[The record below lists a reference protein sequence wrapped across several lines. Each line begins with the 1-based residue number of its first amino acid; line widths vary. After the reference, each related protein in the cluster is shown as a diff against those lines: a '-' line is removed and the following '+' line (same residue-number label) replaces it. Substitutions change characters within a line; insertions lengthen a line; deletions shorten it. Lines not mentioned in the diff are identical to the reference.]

1 MRFLKSLAICL
12 TMLSSGAVHAAD
24 DDIYFTAKLTADEQ
38 SAPTYSDASGS
49 AEFWLERETLKLRW
63 KVVFKDLSGPAT
75 EAGLY
80 GPENVGGNAGIVV
93 DLAKD
98 GNGLKSPIEGSTVL
112 SDGAFQYLITTRV
125 YVNIHTKKWPAGELR
140 GHVRRTPKDEPP
152 QNVTQ

>member
-1 MRFLKSLAICL
+1 MRFMKSLAMCL
-12 TMLSSGAVHAAD
+12 LVLSATAATAAD
-24 DDIYFTAKLTADEQ
+24 DDIYFVAKLTPDEE
-38 SAPTYSDASGS
+38 STPTHSPATGA

-93 DLAKD
+93 DLAKE

-125 YVNIHTKKWPAGELR
+125 YVNIHTKKYPAGELR
-140 GHVRRTPKDEPP
+140 GQVRRTPKEAP
-152 QNVTQ
+152 NVTQ